1 MTGRGFTTGDAGLAI
16 GAYGFGQL
24 LASIFGGHMADTLGR
39 RKTIVCSMFS
49 AAVSMLL
56 LSQARSL
63 PSIILFAAL
72 AGLTG
77 ELYRP
82 AGSAML
88 TDLVP
93 SDRRV
98 TAFAAYRLAF
108 NAGWAFGPAT
118 AGFLA
123 GYSFFWLFVGDAL
136 TSLAYGMVA
145 WAYLPES
152 RPSTRREAAW
162 GDAWASMRRDRA
174 FQRAMV
180 ASLAIT
186 LVFLQ
191 TASSYGL
198 YVTSLG
204 HSERIY
210 GLLLS
215 LNGVLIVCFELPL
228 TEITRR
234 YPARRLM
241 ALGYALIGGGFSLNY
256 FARTFSELLVPM
268 VLFTVGEML
277 TIPLFGAHIA
287 NLAPEHLR
295 GRYMGV
301 WALTGALAL
310 IVGPNLGIWLFRT
323 NPPVLWAGSALL
335 GLAAAGIIL
344 FDSAAIF
351 KSTREEPPG

>member
-1 MTGRGFTTGDAGLAI
+1 LAI

-39 RKTIVCSMFS
+39 RKTIVLSMFS
-49 AAVSMLL
+49 AAIAMLL

-63 PSIILFAAL
+63 VAIVLFTAL

-98 TAFAAYRLAF
+98 TAFAAYRLSF

-118 AGFLA
+118 AGLLT
-123 GYSFFWLFVGDAL
+123 GYSFFWLFLGDAM
-136 TSLAYGMVA
+136 TSLAYGLVA
-145 WAYLPES
+145 WACLPES
-152 RPSTRREAAW
+152 RPSVRREAAW
-162 GDAWASMRRDRA
+162 GDAWSSIRRDRA
-174 FQRAMV
+174 FQRAML
-180 ASLAIT
+180 ASFAIT

-191 TASSYGL
+191 SASSYGL
-198 YVTSLG
+198 HVTSLG
-204 HSERIY
+204 HSERTY

-228 TEITRR
+228 TELTRR
-234 YPARRLM
+234 YRARRMM
-241 ALGYALIGGGFSLNY
+241 ALGYALIGVGFSLNY
-256 FARTFSELLVPM
+256 FARTFAELLVPM
-268 VLFTVGEML
+268 VFFTLGEML

-301 WALTGALAL
+301 WAFTGALAL
-310 IVGPNLGIWLFRT
+310 IVGPNLGMWVFRT
-323 NPPVLWAGSALL
+323 QASWLWAGSALL
-335 GLAAAGIIL
+335 GLAAAGIML
-344 FDSAAIF
+344 LDQVTSESAPEAN
-351 KSTREEPPG
+351 